1 MTRCVD
7 PTQAMK
13 ATFSSVSVGNC
24 HSSRPEKI
32 SNKYVFSNRCDYMGP
47 VSTVITVLSDEAYT
61 EVNEVRV
68 GRVPRTDLV
77 IARRISDCDSA
88 SRDAAAG
95 EVAQRPTGSE
105 RQDRTTLALADDAM
119 RGSAGLSS
127 DSTEVCDPRDGF
139 ACDESGAADGDTAG
153 QDR

>member
-1 MTRCVD
+1 
-7 PTQAMK
+7 
-13 ATFSSVSVGNC
+13 
-24 HSSRPEKI
+24 
-32 SNKYVFSNRCDYMGP
+32 MGP

-77 IARRISDCDSA
+77 IARRISDCESA
-88 SRDAAAG
+88 SRDQG
-95 EVAQRPTGSE
+95 EVAQRPAASE
-105 RQDRTTLALADDAM
+105 RKDRTTLALAGDAM
-119 RGSAGLSS
+119 RVSANPSS

-139 ACDESGAADGDTAG
+139 ACDGSGAADGDTAD